1 MVATNSNDAKVIKAL
16 QAGYTAMLCSPRFLY
31 LQEPEG
37 ELDDYAIAP
46 RLSYFLWSS
55 MPDDQL
61 FELANKD
68 DFEKVLRQQV
78 ERMLKDPRADSFI
91 RNFTVTWLR
100 LDKLGKMPPEKEDL
114 SASITTER
122 WNPCLSTKLVTFVK
136 DILQTNKSIR
146 LFIDSDYTYMN
157 EAIASWIYQRKDI
170 NGDTLRRLNWM
181 TQDAVVFLHNRGNDS
196 HL

>member
-37 ELDDYAIAP
+37 ELDDYAIAS

-61 FELANKD
+61 FELANKGRLR
-68 DFEKVLRQQV
+68 EKKVLRQQV

-100 LDKLGKMPPEKEDL
+100 LDKLGKMPRKKEDL

-122 WNPCLSTKLVTFVK
+122 WNPCLSTKQLP
-136 DILQTNKSIR
+136 S
-146 LFIDSDYTYMN
+146 
-157 EAIASWIYQRKDI
+157 
-170 NGDTLRRLNWM
+170 
-181 TQDAVVFLHNRGNDS
+181 
-196 HL
+196 

>member
-1 MVATNSNDAKVIKAL
+1 MVATNSNDAKAIKAL

-37 ELDDYAIAP
+37 ELDDYAIAS

-61 FELANKD
+61 FELANKGRLR
-68 DFEKVLRQQV
+68 EKKVLRQQV

-100 LDKLGKMPPEKEDL
+100 LDKLGKMPPEKGGPFRFYHDRKMEPMFVDQ
-114 SASITTER
+114 A
-122 WNPCLSTKLVTFVK
+122 VTFVK

-170 NGDTLRRLNWM
+170 NGDTLRKVKLDDPRRGGL
-181 TQDAVVFLHNRGNDS
+181 LHNPA
-196 HL
+196 